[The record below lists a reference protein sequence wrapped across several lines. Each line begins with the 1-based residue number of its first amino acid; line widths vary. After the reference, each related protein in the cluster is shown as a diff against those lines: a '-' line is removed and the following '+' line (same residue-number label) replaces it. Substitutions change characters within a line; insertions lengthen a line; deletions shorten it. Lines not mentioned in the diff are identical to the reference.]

1 MSVSIGI
8 KVNPLR
14 SIMSL
19 PPFGNPFNSPLTG
32 SPVIEHHSPLRKQK
46 QDQQYPCVPPHPLQT
61 SLLRCGRS
69 FPGLSKADIVTSP
82 LSAIPSQ
89 SQDLLFNSSFHSPDC
104 VCVCVSLCARSFYQF
119 TLPLPTSLWLTVTSV
134 WLAVPPKSQIW
145 FLLIFHVSG
154 HILSLR
160 RPFLVPIFERGGRPC
175 CLHYRL
181 LSHHSL

>member
-1 MSVSIGI
+1 MC
-8 KVNPLR
+8 
-14 SIMSL
+14 
-19 PPFGNPFNSPLTG
+19 PPTLYRPPSSDVGEASQASRRLTSSPL
-32 SPVIEHHSPLRKQK
+32 L
-46 QDQQYPCVPPHPLQT
+46 CLL
-61 SLLRCGRS
+61 SLLSLRTCS
-69 FPGLSKADIVTSP
+69 STP
-82 LSAIPSQ
+82 LSTV
-89 SQDLLFNSSFHSPDC
+89 LT

>member
-104 VCVCVSLCARSFYQF
+104 VCVCVSLCQIFLSVHTSPPYKPLAYCHLCLACCPSQITDLVPSYLSCIRSH
-119 TLPLPTSLWLTVTSV
+119 PLPQETFPS
-134 WLAVPPKSQIW
+134 
-145 FLLIFHVSG
+145 
-154 HILSLR
+154 
-160 RPFLVPIFERGGRPC
+160 
-175 CLHYRL
+175 
-181 LSHHSL
+181 SHF